1 MSVVATMAVWALRL
15 EIIMVVVWVLVE
27 LVVRVSRLRL
37 KALVGAIGTMD
48 VFIVGVIAGWVADK
62 ASMELGVLIVGL
74 EIAGE
79 GLTRWS

>member
-1 MSVVATMAVWALRL
+1 MRL
-15 EIIMVVVWVLVE
+15 DIIMVVVWVLVA

-37 KALVGAIGTMD
+37 KALVGAIWMMD
-48 VFIVGVIAGWVADK
+48 VVTVGVIAGWVADK

-74 EIAGE
+74 EMAGE